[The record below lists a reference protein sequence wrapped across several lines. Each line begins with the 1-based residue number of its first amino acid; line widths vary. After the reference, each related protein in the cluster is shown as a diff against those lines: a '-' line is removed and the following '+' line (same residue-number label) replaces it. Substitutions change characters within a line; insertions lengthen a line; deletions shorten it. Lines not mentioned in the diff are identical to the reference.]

1 MGRSIDHR
9 NTCVCGGKYLDSHRA
24 RHLTKSDKHLNWLAM
39 QSSVQKQ
46 YQQECSPVN
55 GQQTQSLGQSPS
67 IMTDAQLIQFKQ
79 QMEWYNNYQ
88 QELIDKVTTDQG
100 TTDSELWWD
109 SYDTDTDTQH
119 HKLETQ
125 FQNEYEYLQCLQ
137 EQQEIFGGTELRI
150 TLQIPTADDI
160 LEEFDNQYKR
170 IEKQIEYQELIL
182 DDLIEKRPLDID
194 KDNILENILD
204 ELNEQYDMI
213 EKLLADIQDE

>member
-79 QMEWYNNYQ
+79 QVEWYNNYQ
-88 QELIDKVTTDQG
+88 QELIDKVTTD
-100 TTDSELWWD
+100 SELWWD
-109 SYDTDTDTQH
+109 SYDTDTD
-119 HKLETQ
+119 
-125 FQNEYEYLQCLQ
+125 
-137 EQQEIFGGTELRI
+137 
-150 TLQIPTADDI
+150 
-160 LEEFDNQYKR
+160 
-170 IEKQIEYQELIL
+170 
-182 DDLIEKRPLDID
+182 ID
-194 KDNILENILD
+194 NILD

-213 EKLLADIQDE
+213 EKLLADLTDE

>member
-1 MGRSIDHR
+1 MPRKSDRDI
-9 NTCVCGGKYLDSHRA
+9 TCECGSVLKASNKS
-24 RHLTKSDKHLNWLAM
+24 RHLKTCDMHREWLAT
-39 QSSVQKQ
+39 Q
-46 YQQECSPVN
+46 YQRVQECSPVN
-55 GQQTQSLGQSPS
+55 GQQS

-79 QMEWYNNYQ
+79 QVEWYNNYQ

-109 SYDTDTDTQH
+109 SYDTDTDTDTQH
-119 HKLETQ
+119 HELETQ